1 MVAFIHK
8 EKPHSAR
15 QDQAFRWLDSFVALH
30 VTGAVKLVD
39 DAGIHRGVGLRVRR
53 RFFLKQACDFRSKLV
68 PCDYSAAIIRSSCSA
83 DRIGSPSIDL
93 EGLPSMPTSGLP
105 TNVIR

>member
-39 DAGIHRGVGLRVRR
+39 DAGIHRGVGLRARR
-53 RFFLKQACDFRSKLV
+53 RFFLKQACDFRSF
-68 PCDYSAAIIRSSCSA
+68 AQRGFAIPVFFDSEQNPASRYQVAHRFREVALSLLG
-83 DRIGSPSIDL
+83 D
-93 EGLPSMPTSGLP
+93 
-105 TNVIR
+105 